1 MNIGFIGLGNMGA
14 PMARNLVAAGHAV
27 TGFDLDA
34 KSRSALQDVL
44 TVSSTVTAA
53 ARGQDVVI
61 TMLPHGQAL
70 RAVAAEIIPV
80 MQDGACLIDCS
91 TVDIAAAKDVAA
103 MIAAAGLY
111 GLDAPVSGGVGGAA
125 AGTLTFMVGGSAQSL
140 AIAAPLL
147 DIMGQRVIH
156 CGDAGAGQAA
166 KICNNMILGA
176 TMIATCEAFALADH
190 LGLDRQSLFDVVS
203 TSSGSSWSMN
213 TYCPAPGIGPQSPA
227 DNAYKPGFSA
237 AMMQK
242 DLGLAQDAASLT
254 GTDCRIGKLAFEI
267 YQDFTA
273 YGDGAHRDF
282 SAILTRLSD
291 GTAKNR
297 IKP

>member
-53 ARGQDVVI
+53 ARGQDAVI

-103 MIAAAGLY
+103 MIASAGLY
-111 GLDAPVSGGVGGAA
+111 GIDAPVSGGVGGAT
-125 AGTLTFMVGGSAQSL
+125 AGTLTFMVGGSPESL

-227 DNAYKPGFSA
+227 DNEYKPGFSA

-254 GTDCRIGKLAFEI
+254 GTDCLIGKLAFDI

-273 YGDGAHRDF
+273 NGDGAHRDF

-291 GTAKNR
+291 GTAK
-297 IKP
+297 KPA